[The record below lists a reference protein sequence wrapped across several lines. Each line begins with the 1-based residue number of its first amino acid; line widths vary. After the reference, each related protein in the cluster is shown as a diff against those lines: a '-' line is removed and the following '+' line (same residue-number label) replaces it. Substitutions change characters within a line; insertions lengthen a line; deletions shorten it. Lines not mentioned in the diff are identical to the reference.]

1 MPRGRPVVC
10 IAPGGRLAREDE
22 AALAA
27 RLPGVAL
34 SVRSLS
40 AYCAT
45 LPAESRILICPAGL
59 SAARDLLFLRRVIG
73 RLIWPA
79 APADFRDAIAGLREP
94 RSRPRPARLR
104 QSRPGAGDTVAALL
118 LEGRVDPKRM
128 RSVLASASASAS
140 ASRVPRDWIVESPC
154 HVALSAHWARTLAR
168 SGVRLSTLEP
178 VELVAIYAAPAVARA
193 SARWRR
199 LLPPRTPVW
208 VRPET
213 PSSRSARPRRS

>member
-10 IAPGGRLAREDE
+10 IAPGGRLARADE

-34 SVRSLS
+34 SVLSLS

-73 RLIWPA
+73 RLLWPA
-79 APADFRDAIAGLREP
+79 ASADFRDAIAGLRAP
-94 RSRPRPARLR
+94 RTRPRPARSR
-104 QSRPGAGDTVAALL
+104 QARPGAGDTVAALL

-128 RSVLASASASAS
+128 RSVLASGAGT
-140 ASRVPRDWIVESPC
+140 PRNWIVESPC
-154 HVALSAHWARTLAR
+154 HVALSARWARTLER

-193 SARWRR
+193 STRWRR
-199 LLPPRTPVW
+199 LLPPQTPVW

-213 PSSRSARPRRS
+213 PSSRPARLRRS

>member
-1 MPRGRPVVC
+1 MLRGRPVVC
-10 IAPGGRLAREDE
+10 IAPGGRLARADE

-34 SVRSLS
+34 SVLSLS

-73 RLIWPA
+73 RLLWPA
-79 APADFRDAIAGLREP
+79 ASSDFRDAIAGLRTP
-94 RSRPRPARLR
+94 RSRPRPARFR
-104 QSRPGAGDTVAALL
+104 QARRGAGNTVAALL
-118 LEGRVDPKRM
+118 LEGRVDSKRM
-128 RSVLASASASAS
+128 RSVLASASTS
-140 ASRVPRDWIVESPC
+140 ASRVPRDWIVESPR

-193 SARWRR
+193 STRWRR

-208 VRPET
+208 VRPEP